1 MILKSNFH
9 THTKR
14 CCHAY
19 GLEADYAK
27 EAFEKGLDILGF
39 SDHAPFKDID
49 YGYRMQFSEL
59 AEYISAV
66 RIERERYAGKMR
78 VLAGLEI
85 EYLPKY
91 CEYYEWLLN
100 DMKLDYLALGE
111 HFFDVNGKFSSIF
124 NSESTDD
131 YIPYARAISQALKT
145 KYFSFLAHPDI
156 MFMNCFA
163 WDRNCD
169 KACDIIIDAAV
180 NTNTPIE
187 YNANGIRR
195 GQQDYPDGRRDP
207 YPHPKFWTMA
217 KEAKLKVLVGSDA
230 HSPEQVYD
238 EFMELAVKR
247 TEDFGLDIIS
257 EI

>member
-14 CCHAY
+14 CCHAF
-19 GLEADYAK
+19 GVEVDYAK
-27 EAFEKGLDILGF
+27 EAYDKGLSVLGF
-39 SDHAPFKDID
+39 SDHAPFKDVD

-59 AEYISAV
+59 PKYISAV
-66 RIERERYAGKMR
+66 QTERERYAGKMR
-78 VLAGLEI
+78 ILTGLEI

-111 HFFDVNGKFSSIF
+111 HFFNTNGRFCSIF
-124 NSESTDD
+124 GSESTNE
-131 YIPYARAISQALKT
+131 YIPYAKAISEALKT
-145 KYFSFLAHPDI
+145 GYFSVLVHPDI

-163 WDRNCD
+163 WDKNCD
-169 KACDIIIDAAV
+169 KACEIIVDAAML
-180 NTNTPIE
+180 TNTPVE

-207 YPHPKFWTMA
+207 YPHPKFWAMA
-217 KEAKLKVLVGSDA
+217 KDAGLETLIGSDA

-238 EFMELAVKR
+238 ESMELAVKR
-247 TEDFGLDIIS
+247 AKDFGLDIIS
-257 EI
+257 EF

>member
-14 CCHAY
+14 CCHAF
-19 GLEADYAK
+19 GVEVDYAK
-27 EAFEKGLDILGF
+27 EAYDKGLSVLGF
-39 SDHAPFKDID
+39 SDHAPFKDVD

-59 AEYISAV
+59 PKYISAV
-66 RIERERYAGKMR
+66 QTERERYAGKMR
-78 VLAGLEI
+78 ILTGLEI

-111 HFFDVNGKFSSIF
+111 HFFNTNGRFCSIF
-124 NSESTDD
+124 GSESTNE
-131 YIPYARAISQALKT
+131 YIPYAKAISEALKT
-145 KYFSFLAHPDI
+145 GYFSVLVHPDI

-163 WDRNCD
+163 WDKNCD
-169 KACDIIIDAAV
+169 KACEIIVDAAML
-180 NTNTPIE
+180 TNTPVE

-207 YPHPKFWTMA
+207 YPHPKFWAMA
-217 KEAKLKVLVGSDA
+217 KDAGLKTLIGSDA

-238 EFMELAVKR
+238 ESMELAVKR
-247 TEDFGLDIIS
+247 AKDFGLDIIS
-257 EI
+257 EF

>member
-1 MILKSNFH
+1 MKSNFH

-14 CCHAY
+14 CCHAF
-19 GLEADYAK
+19 GVEVDYAK
-27 EAFEKGLDILGF
+27 EAYDKGLSVLGF
-39 SDHAPFKDID
+39 SDHAPFKDVD

-59 AEYISAV
+59 PKYISAV
-66 RIERERYAGKMR
+66 QTERERYAGKMR
-78 VLAGLEI
+78 ILTGLEI

-111 HFFDVNGKFSSIF
+111 HFFNTNGRFCSIF
-124 NSESTDD
+124 GSESTNE
-131 YIPYARAISQALKT
+131 YIPYAKAISEALKT
-145 KYFSFLAHPDI
+145 GYFSVLVHPDI

-163 WDRNCD
+163 WDKNCD
-169 KACDIIIDAAV
+169 KACEIIVDAAML
-180 NTNTPIE
+180 TNTPVE

-207 YPHPKFWTMA
+207 YPHPKFWAMA
-217 KEAKLKVLVGSDA
+217 KDAGLKTLIGSDA

-238 EFMELAVKR
+238 ESMELAVKR
-247 TEDFGLDIIS
+247 AKDFGLDIIS
-257 EI
+257 EF

>member
-14 CCHAY
+14 CCHAF
-19 GLEADYAK
+19 GVEVDYAK
-27 EAFEKGLDILGF
+27 EADDKGLSVLGF
-39 SDHAPFKDID
+39 SDHAPFKDVD

-59 AEYISAV
+59 PKYISAV
-66 RIERERYAGKMR
+66 QTERERYAGKMR
-78 VLAGLEI
+78 ILTGLEI

-111 HFFDVNGKFSSIF
+111 HFFNTNGRFCSIF
-124 NSESTDD
+124 GSETTNE
-131 YIPYARAISQALKT
+131 YIRYAKAISEALKT
-145 KYFSFLAHPDI
+145 GYFSVLVHPDI

-163 WDRNCD
+163 WDKNCD
-169 KACDIIIDAAV
+169 KACEIIVDAAML
-180 NTNTPIE
+180 TNTPVE

-207 YPHPKFWTMA
+207 YPHPKFWAMA
-217 KEAKLKVLVGSDA
+217 KDAGLKTLIGSDA

-238 EFMELAVKR
+238 ESMELAVKR
-247 TEDFGLDIIS
+247 AKDFGLDIIS
-257 EI
+257 EF